1 MISDSFFIVWFSEN
15 NPTDFWS
22 FLPDAIKH
30 LFYSAYF
37 KIECVVVSVFQLPLV
52 IR

>member
-15 NPTDFWS
+15 NTIGSWS

-30 LFYSAYF
+30 LFYSACL
-37 KIECVVVSVFQLPLV
+37 KI
-52 IR
+52 